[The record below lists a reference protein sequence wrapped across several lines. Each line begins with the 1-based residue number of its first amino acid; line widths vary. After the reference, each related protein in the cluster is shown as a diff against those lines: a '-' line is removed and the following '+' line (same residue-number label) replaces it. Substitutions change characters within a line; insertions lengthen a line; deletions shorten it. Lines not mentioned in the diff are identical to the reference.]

1 MLVKG
6 KYTLM
11 PETLLRDLVLPHQ
24 LSNVFTASLKAL
36 NKLGEGIVNINRNRS
51 GCDIRER
58 LLEMGRNL
66 HNQRHQIADS
76 KGDLVSDAA
85 RDREQFR
92 ATHEV
97 V

>member
-1 MLVKG
+1 MS
-6 KYTLM
+6 
-11 PETLLRDLVLPHQ
+11 ETLLGDLVLPHQ

-36 NKLGEGIVNINRNRS
+36 NKRREGVVNINRNRP

-76 KGDLVSDAA
+76 EGNLVSDAT
-85 RDREQFR
+85 RDREQFC

>member
-1 MLVKG
+1 
-6 KYTLM
+6 M
-11 PETLLRDLVLPHQ
+11 PETLLGDLVLPHQ
-24 LSNVFTASLKAL
+24 LSHVFTASLKAL
-36 NKLGEGIVNINRNRS
+36 NKLREGVMNINHNRP

-66 HNQRHQIADS
+66 HNQRHQIANS
-76 KGDLVSDAA
+76 QGNLVSDAA